1 MKVVFFTENYYK
13 GGLDTF
19 IVSLINNWPHAE
31 DEIVLICNR
40 SHPGIETYE
49 NQINRNVEFRWH
61 NLFFLKDIRK
71 GVFGFFGNNNFT
83 AKIIYHAIK
92 LLSPLMILYYFL
104 SLKKIIF
111 EGDPDRLMVVNGG
124 YPASIS
130 CRISTICW
138 GMFNKKNHLSVHN
151 FHNFAVPVS
160 RFNFVDLV
168 LDKFVEKYSS
178 NIVSVSKIASES
190 IRCRKYFQNSTKI
203 NFIYN
208 GIALPEMKHIPI
220 KKLRNEL
227 LLDEDSLICLMLGT
241 YEKRKGHQFLLS
253 VFIKV
258 IERVPKAHLIIC
270 GYGTDNQI
278 ENITK
283 VIGEFKLEKS
293 VSLLGF
299 RTDIDDLLGE
309 ADLLLIAS
317 QAFESFGLTAIE
329 AMTRYIPVVSTNTG
343 GLKEVINWNEGGYTF
358 DRDDIDNYSGKIIEL
373 LENIELRQ
381 KQGRLGRL
389 RVENNFTIRRMVSEY
404 CKIIRN

>member
-61 NLFFLKDIRK
+61 NLIFLKDLRNS
-71 GVFGFFGNNNFT
+71 VFGFFGKYTFT

-92 LLSPLMILYYFL
+92 LLRPLMVLYYFL

-111 EGDPDRLMVVNGG
+111 KGDPDRLMVVNGG

-151 FHNFAVPVS
+151 FHNFTVPVS
-160 RFNFVDLV
+160 KFNFVDLV
-168 LDKFVEKYSS
+168 LDKYVEKYSS

-190 IRCRKYFQNSTKI
+190 IRCRKYFQNSTKVH
-203 NFIYN
+203 FIYN
-208 GIALPEMKHIPI
+208 GIALPVIKHIPN

-227 LLDEDSLICLMLGT
+227 SLGEDSLICLMLGT

-253 VFIKV
+253 SFLKV
-258 IERVPKAHLIIC
+258 IERVPQAHLIIC
-270 GYGTDNQI
+270 GYGTDSQI

-283 VIGEFKLEKS
+283 VIGEHELDKS

-299 RTDIDDLLGE
+299 RSDIDHLLGE
-309 ADLLLIAS
+309 TDLLLIAS

-329 AMTRYIPVVSTNTG
+329 AMARYIPVVSTNTG
-343 GLKEVINWNEGGYTF
+343 GLKEVIKNNKGGYIFAT
-358 DRDDIDNYSGKIIEL
+358 DNIDNYSGKIIEL
-373 LENIELRQ
+373 LENKALR
-381 KQGRLGRL
+381 KQQGILGRS
-389 RVENNFTIRRMVSEY
+389 RVEENFTVQRMANEY